1 MDNSNGKIS
10 FAVSLSLEELEEAVR
25 KGKGQIQSLANTAE
39 KEGNRIDEL
48 SKRIGRAAAGIFS
61 IGMAQQFARQV
72 VQTRGQIQ
80 QLEIAFRTLTK
91 SQEKADEL
99 MNQLVDTAAKTPF
112 DLMGIADSAKFL
124 LGIRVPVEEVN
135 DTLKMLGDIA
145 AGVGAPL
152 RDIAYLYGTTIT
164 KAHMD
169 TMDLK
174 QFTGRGIDLIG
185 ELSKQYGIATEQVQQ
200 YVAAGKVGAEDFKRA
215 IKSIRETTF
224 NNLMEEQSKSLTGQ
238 IANLGD
244 SIDMMMNE
252 IGKKTQGIASGA
264 ISVAAKLVENYEK
277 VGDAIYAL
285 ITAYGMYKGAQLAA
299 IAAEKVAIMWKHR
312 HALATVT
319 LRRVQEALN
328 KSILTNPYAIAGA
341 AIVGLTA
348 AIIRYATR
356 ADAATKAAKDFA
368 NTQKEISDK
377 VDEQRS
383 KSEQLVNTIRNAN
396 ETNFAR
402 HTAYQQLITLY
413 PDLLSKIDLE
423 KLKTMELVEVMKLLN
438 EERDKSV
445 IKEKEN
451 ALKQEE
457 KGLAEAM
464 GYRASLKATTAVPG
478 MSLFGFLGEKAFDL
492 FGVKGG
498 DDDIEQRREKIRLL
512 QEDLEKTKKLLKQ
525 TTEEETTTGPKTH
538 TLTEEELKK
547 LEEARK
553 RAEKEAKERADA
565 QRQLA
570 EKVIQADFD
579 LRQAR
584 IEAMD
589 EGVEREF
596 AANKLAHDRLMHQI
610 DLQAEEWIET
620 CRKATGAKTATFESL
635 SKDQRS
641 TILSLQDE
649 AERAYRRADER
660 ALEQALA
667 GIRTY
672 EQEIE
677 KAKEDFR
684 RKRKALRKADGSLAD
699 GVTEDNIRELDRQ
712 EKEVLTGIDEQF
724 AKREQT
730 YTAFLNRISNL
741 GLEALRQAL
750 EEAKQALEEAEANG
764 VSGSKLAETKARV
777 KAVTDQITKVE
788 SNEEEEEE
796 VSDALA
802 DWQKL
807 YETLGRVKQS
817 FDDIGESLGGV
828 AGRAIKTAGSI
839 ATSAMQMI
847 NGITT
852 LAHWS
857 IRAQEMTAKG
867 ASKAVQAVERAS
879 VILAVVGSALQII
892 TKVREV
898 VTSFIDDGRE
908 ADREARKFAGTVRS
922 LNSELETTRDKAL
935 SASQALHIFSGNG
948 FADAQRS
955 IKLAESAY
963 KRYNAVLREQVAET
977 EEINS
982 RLGGSLY
989 GLLFGATRL
998 DDLQDDAQKYGRI
1011 IGNLQIQTRKATGF
1025 DLGPFHIGK
1034 KAKYQSLRDLV
1045 PELFDP
1051 DESINKD
1058 ALAKFIGTEVYDKLP
1073 DKVKASLTEVKRAQ
1087 EEFAEQTRELEG
1099 YLRGVFGDLGNDLM
1113 NDIVDA
1119 FRSGEDASDRFAKSV
1134 SKTLEKLVSNMIFSS
1149 VFADTFKRAEG
1160 EMKALMSK
1168 GASQEE
1174 FIDFYSQ
1181 LMVQV
1186 KALKGQ
1192 ADKQLEDA
1200 KRVGA
1205 EKGLNLFTPDDSK
1218 NSERREA
1225 SRKGLAQA
1233 SQDSIDEL
1241 RGRATAI
1248 QGHTYDIAT
1257 YTRQLVTTSG
1267 AILGRVTEIRDNTNR
1282 LERIEGSTDKLRR
1295 SMDEITIK
1303 GIKVRS

>member
-1 MDNSNGKIS
+1 MEDNNGKIS
-10 FAVSLSLEELEEAVR
+10 FAVTLSLEELETAV
-25 KGKGQIQSLANTAE
+25 KKGQGQIRSLADTAE
-39 KEGNRIDEL
+39 KEGDRIDDL
-48 SKRIGRAAAGIFS
+48 TKRIGRAAAGIFS
-61 IGMAQQFARQV
+61 VGMAQQFARQV

-91 SQEKADEL
+91 SQEEADEL
-99 MNQLVDTAAKTPF
+99 MNQLIDTAAKTPF

-152 RDIAYLYGTTIT
+152 KDIAYLYGTTIT

-169 TMDLK
+169 TMDLR

-185 ELSKQYGIATEQVQQ
+185 ELSKQYGIATDQVQK

-244 SIDMMMNE
+244 SIDMMMND
-252 IGKKTQGIASGA
+252 IGKKTQGIAPGA
-264 ISVAAKLVENYEK
+264 ISVAANLVENYEK
-277 VGDAIYAL
+277 VGDVIYTL
-285 ITAYGMYKGAQLAA
+285 ISVYGMYKGAQLAA
-299 IAAEKVAIMWKHR
+299 IAAEKTAIMWRHR

-319 LRRVQEALN
+319 LKRAQEALN

-348 AIIRYATR
+348 AIVRY
-356 ADAATKAAKDFA
+356 KAAAVDAEKATGDFA
-368 NTQKEISDK
+368 KANKELTDRIE
-377 VDEQRS
+377 EQRS
-383 KSEQLVNTIRNAN
+383 KADELVSTIQDDN
-396 ETNFAR
+396 ETTFAKQK
-402 HTAYQQLITLY
+402 AYEDLLKLY
-413 PDLLSKIDLE
+413 PDLLGKIDLE
-423 KLKTMELVEVMKLLN
+423 TLKTMKLTEAKKLLN
-438 EERDKSV
+438 QERDK
-445 IKEKEN
+445 
-451 ALKQEE
+451 AL
-457 KGLAEAM
+457 LAEKAEAVKQAQQEL
-464 GYRASLKATTAVPG
+464 ASYKAPNVIDPSKGWKEGCFKQAGRT
-478 MSLFGFLGEKAFDL
+478 LGKFWDHVVGEADN
-492 FGVKGG
+492 
-498 DDDIEQRREKIRLL
+498 KITYLEERVRLA
-512 QEDLEKTKKLLKQ
+512 QEDLAKTTKELEQ
-525 TTEEETTTGPKTH
+525 ATETEEAGANGH
-538 TLTEEELKK
+538 TLTDEELKK

-565 QRQLA
+565 QKQLT

-596 AANKLAHDRLMHQI
+596 AANKLAHDRLTHQI
-610 DLQAEEWIET
+610 DLQTEEWIET
-620 CRKATGAKTATFESL
+620 YRKATGAKTATFESL
-635 SKDQRS
+635 SKDQQS
-641 TILSLQDE
+641 TILSMQEE
-649 AERAYRRADER
+649 AESAYRRADER
-660 ALEQALA
+660 ALEQALN

-699 GVTEDNIRELDRQ
+699 GVTEENIRELDRQ

-730 YTAFLNRISNL
+730 YTAFLNRISSL

-750 EEAKQALEEAEANG
+750 EEAKQALEVAEANG
-764 VSGSKLAETKARV
+764 VSGSKLAETRAMV

-788 SNEEEEEE
+788 SNSGEGE
-796 VSDALA
+796 VRDALA

-828 AGRAIKTAGSI
+828 AGKAIKTAGSV

-852 LAHWS
+852 LANWS

-867 ASKAVQAVERAS
+867 ASKAVQSVERAS
-879 VILAVVGSALQII
+879 VVLAVVGAALQVI

-898 VTSFIDDGRE
+898 VTSFIDEGKQ
-908 ADREARKFAGTVRS
+908 ADLEARKFADTVQS
-922 LNSELETTRDKAL
+922 LNSELEVTRDKAL
-935 SASQALHIFSGNG
+935 AASQALHIFSGNG

-955 IKLAESAY
+955 VKLAESAY

-977 EEINS
+977 EQINN
-982 RLGGSLY
+982 RFGSLTAS
-989 GLLFGATRL
+989 LFGATTL
-998 DDLQDDAQKYGRI
+998 EGLQSDAQKYGRI
-1011 IGNLQIQTRKATGF
+1011 IGNIQIQTRKATGF
-1025 DLGPFHIGK
+1025 DFGPFHIGK
-1034 KAKYQSLRDLV
+1034 KAQYKSLRDLV

-1087 EEFAEQTRELEG
+1087 EEFAEQTKELEG

-1113 NDIVDA
+1113 NDIVGA
-1119 FRSGEDASDRFAKSV
+1119 FKSGEDASESFAKSV

-1200 KRVGA
+1200 KRAGA

-1218 NSERREA
+1218 NGERREA

-1241 RGRATAI
+1241 SGRATAI
-1248 QGHTYDIAT
+1248 QGHTYDIST

-1282 LERIEGSTDKLRR
+1282 LERIEGATDKLRR

>member
-1 MDNSNGKIS
+1 MDNSSGKIS
-10 FAVSLSLEELEEAVR
+10 FAVSLSLEELEEAV
-25 KGKGQIQSLANTAE
+25 KKGQGQIRSLADTAE
-39 KEGNRIDEL
+39 KEGDRIDDL
-48 SKRIGRAAAGIFS
+48 TKRIGRAAAGIFS
-61 IGMAQQFARQV
+61 VGMAQQFARQV
-72 VQTRGQIQ
+72 VQTRGQVQ

-99 MNQLVDTAAKTPF
+99 MNQLIDTAAKTPF

-152 RDIAYLYGTTIT
+152 KDIAYLYGTTIT

-169 TMDLK
+169 TMDLR

-185 ELSKQYGIATEQVQQ
+185 ELSKQYGIATDQVQK

-264 ISVAAKLVENYEK
+264 ISVAANLVENYEK

-285 ITAYGMYKGAQLAA
+285 IAAYGMYKGAQLAA
-299 IAAEKVAIMWKHR
+299 IAAEKTAIMWRHR

-319 LRRVQEALN
+319 LRRAQEALN

-341 AIVGLTA
+341 AIIGLTA
-348 AIIRYATR
+348 AIIRYKVAAVDAEKATG
-356 ADAATKAAKDFA
+356 DFA
-368 NTQKEISDK
+368 EAKKELTDRI
-377 VDEQRS
+377 DEQRS
-383 KSEQLVNTIRNAN
+383 KADDLVATIRDDN
-396 ETNFAR
+396 ETTFAKQK
-402 HTAYQQLITLY
+402 AYEDLLKLY
-413 PDLLSKIDLE
+413 PDLLGKIDLE
-423 KLKTMELVEVMKLLN
+423 TLKTMKLTEAKKLLN
-438 EERDKSV
+438 QERDK
-445 IKEKEN
+445 
-451 ALKQEE
+451 AL
-457 KGLAEAM
+457 LAEKKEAVKQAQQEL
-464 GYRASLKATTAVPG
+464 ASYKSPNVIDPSKG
-478 MSLFGFLGEKAFDL
+478 WKEGFKQAGKTLGKFWDHVVGEADN
-492 FGVKGG
+492 
-498 DDDIEQRREKIRLL
+498 KITYLEERVRLA
-512 QEDLEKTKKLLKQ
+512 QEDLAKTTKELEQ
-525 TTEEETTTGPKTH
+525 ATETEDTGPKGH
-538 TLTEEELKK
+538 TLTEEELRK
-547 LEEARK
+547 LEDARK

-579 LRQAR
+579 LRQAK

-596 AANKLAHDRLMHQI
+596 AANKLAHDRLIHQI

-620 CRKATGAKTATFESL
+620 YRKATGAKTATFESL
-635 SKDQRS
+635 SKDQQS
-641 TILSLQDE
+641 TILSMQDE

-660 ALEQALA
+660 ALEQALN

-684 RKRKALRKADGSLAD
+684 RKRKALRKTDGSLAD

-730 YTAFLNRISNL
+730 YTAFLNRISSL

-764 VSGSKLAETKARV
+764 ISGSKLAETKARV

-788 SNEEEEEE
+788 SNSGGEE

-828 AGRAIKTAGSI
+828 AGKAIKTAG
-839 ATSAMQMI
+839 AVAASAMQMI

-852 LAHWS
+852 LANWS

-867 ASKAVQAVERAS
+867 ASKAVQSVERAS
-879 VILAVVGSALQII
+879 VILAIVGAALQII

-898 VTSFIDDGRE
+898 VTSFIDDGKE

-922 LNSELETTRDKAL
+922 LNSELEVTRDKAL
-935 SASQALHIFSGNG
+935 AASQALHIFSGNG

-955 IKLAESAY
+955 IKLAEGAF
-963 KRYNAVLREQVAET
+963 KRYNTVLREQVAET
-977 EEINS
+977 EQINN
-982 RLGGSLY
+982 RFGSLTAS
-989 GLLFGATRL
+989 LFGATTL
-998 DDLQDDAQKYGRI
+998 EGLQSDAQKYGRI
-1011 IGNLQIQTRKATGF
+1011 IGEIRIQTRKATGF
-1025 DLGPFHIGK
+1025 DFGPFHIGK

-1087 EEFAEQTRELEG
+1087 EEFAEQTKELEG

-1113 NDIVDA
+1113 TDIVDA
-1119 FRSGEDASDRFAKSV
+1119 FKSGEDASESFAKSV

-1149 VFADTFKRAEG
+1149 VFSDTFKRAEG

-1174 FIDFYSQ
+1174 FIDFYFQ

-1218 NSERREA
+1218 SGERREA

-1241 RGRATAI
+1241 SGRATAI

-1295 SMDEITIK
+1295 SMEELTIK

>member
-1 MDNSNGKIS
+1 MDNSSGKIS
-10 FAVSLSLEELEEAVR
+10 FAVSLSLEELEEAVK
-25 KGKGQIQSLANTAE
+25 KGKGQIRSLADTAE
-39 KEGNRIDEL
+39 KEGDRIDDL
-48 SKRIGRAAAGIFS
+48 KKRIGRAVGGIFS

-99 MNQLVDTAAKTPF
+99 MNQLIDTAAKTPF
-112 DLMGIADSAKFL
+112 DLMGISDSAKFL

-145 AGVGAPL
+145 AGVSAPL
-152 RDIAYLYGTTIT
+152 KDIAYLYGTTIT

-185 ELSKQYGIATEQVQQ
+185 ELSKQYGIATDQVQQ

-215 IKSIRETTF
+215 IQNIRETTF

-264 ISVAAKLVENYEK
+264 ISVAANLVENYEK
-277 VGDAIYAL
+277 VGDAIYTL
-285 ITAYGMYKGAQLAA
+285 ISVYGMYKGAQLAA
-299 IAAEKVAIMWKHR
+299 IAAEKTAIMWRHR

-319 LRRVQEALN
+319 LKRAQEALN

-341 AIVGLTA
+341 AIIGLTA
-348 AIIRYATR
+348 AIVRYKVGAVDAEKATG
-356 ADAATKAAKDFA
+356 DFA
-368 NTQKEISDK
+368 EAKKELTDRI
-377 VDEQRS
+377 DEQRS
-383 KSEQLVNTIRNAN
+383 KADELVATIRDDN
-396 ETNFAR
+396 ETTFAKQK
-402 HTAYQQLITLY
+402 AYEDLINLY
-413 PDLLSKIDLE
+413 PDLLGKIDLE
-423 KLKTMELVEVMKLLN
+423 TIKTMELTEAKKLLN
-438 EERDKSV
+438 KERDKALLAEKKEAVKLAQQELASYKAPNV
-445 IKEKEN
+445 IDPSKGWREG
-451 ALKQEE
+451 LKQAGKTLVKFWDHVVGEADNKITYLEE
-457 KGLAEAM
+457 RVRLA
-464 GYRASLKATTAVPG
+464 
-478 MSLFGFLGEKAFDL
+478 
-492 FGVKGG
+492 
-498 DDDIEQRREKIRLL
+498 
-512 QEDLEKTKKLLKQ
+512 QEDLAKTTKELEQ
-525 TTEEETTTGPKTH
+525 ATEEETTEEENGH
-538 TLTEEELKK
+538 VLTEEELKK

-565 QRQLA
+565 QKQLA

-596 AANKLAHDRLMHQI
+596 AANKLAHDRLTHQI

-635 SKDQRS
+635 SKDQQS
-641 TILSLQDE
+641 TILSMRAE

-660 ALEQALA
+660 ALEQALN

-712 EKEVLTGIDEQF
+712 EKDVLTGIDEQF

-730 YTAFLNRISNL
+730 YTAFLNRISSL

-788 SNEEEEEE
+788 SNSGEGE
-796 VSDALA
+796 VRDALA

-828 AGRAIKTAGSI
+828 AGKAIKTAGSI

-852 LAHWS
+852 LANWS

-867 ASKAVQAVERAS
+867 ASKAVQSVERAS
-879 VILAVVGSALQII
+879 VVLAVVGSALQII

-898 VTSFIDDGRE
+898 VTSFIDEGKQ
-908 ADREARKFAGTVRS
+908 ADLEARKFADTVQS
-922 LNSELETTRDKAL
+922 LNSELEVTRDKAL
-935 SASQALHIFSGNG
+935 AASKALHIFSGNG

-955 IKLAESAY
+955 VKLAESAY

-977 EEINS
+977 EQINN
-982 RLGGSLY
+982 RFGSLTAS
-989 GLLFGATRL
+989 LFGATTL
-998 DDLQDDAQKYGRI
+998 EGLQSDAQKYGRI

-1025 DLGPFHIGK
+1025 DFGPFHIGK

-1087 EEFAEQTRELEG
+1087 DEFAEQTKELEG

-1119 FRSGEDASDRFAKSV
+1119 FKSGEDASESFAKSV

-1149 VFADTFKRAEG
+1149 VFSDTFKRAEG

-1200 KRVGA
+1200 KRAGA

-1218 NSERREA
+1218 SGERREA

-1241 RGRATAI
+1241 SGRATAI
-1248 QGHTYDIAT
+1248 QGHTYDIST

>member
-1 MDNSNGKIS
+1 MDNSSGKIS
-10 FAVSLSLEELEEAVR
+10 FAVSLSLEELEEAV
-25 KGKGQIQSLANTAE
+25 KKGQGQIRSLADTAE
-39 KEGNRIDEL
+39 KEGDRIDDL
-48 SKRIGRAAAGIFS
+48 TKRIGRAAAGIFS
-61 IGMAQQFARQV
+61 VGMAQQFARQV
-72 VQTRGQIQ
+72 VQTRGQVQ

-99 MNQLVDTAAKTPF
+99 MNQLIDTAAKTPF

-152 RDIAYLYGTTIT
+152 KDIAYLYGTTIT

-169 TMDLK
+169 TMDLR

-215 IKSIRETTF
+215 IKVIRETTF

-264 ISVAAKLVENYEK
+264 ISVAANLVENYEK

-299 IAAEKVAIMWKHR
+299 IAAEKTAIMWRHR
-312 HALATVT
+312 HAIATVT
-319 LRRVQEALN
+319 LRRAQEALN

-341 AIVGLTA
+341 AIIGLTA
-348 AIIRYATR
+348 AIIRYKVAAVDAEKATG
-356 ADAATKAAKDFA
+356 DFA
-368 NTQKEISDK
+368 EAKKELTERI
-377 VDEQRS
+377 DEQRS
-383 KSEQLVNTIRNAN
+383 KADDLVATIRDDN
-396 ETNFAR
+396 ETTFAKQK
-402 HTAYQQLITLY
+402 AYEDLLKLY
-413 PDLLSKIDLE
+413 PDLLGKIDLE
-423 KLKTMELVEVMKLLN
+423 TLKTMKLTEAKKLLN
-438 EERDKSV
+438 QERDK
-445 IKEKEN
+445 
-451 ALKQEE
+451 AL
-457 KGLAEAM
+457 LAEKKEAVKQAQQEL
-464 GYRASLKATTAVPG
+464 ASYKAPNVIDPSKG
-478 MSLFGFLGEKAFDL
+478 WWE
-492 FGVKGG
+492 GVKQAGKTLG
-498 DDDIEQRREKIRLL
+498 KFWDHVVGTADGKITYLEERVRLA
-512 QEDLEKTKKLLKQ
+512 QEDLAKTTKELEQ
-525 TTEEETTTGPKTH
+525 ATETEETGPKGH

-565 QRQLA
+565 QKQLT

-596 AANKLAHDRLMHQI
+596 AANKLAHDRLTHQI

-635 SKDQRS
+635 SKDQQEV
-641 TILSLQDE
+641 ILSLQDE
-649 AERAYRRADER
+649 AERAYRRADEK

-712 EKEVLTGIDEQF
+712 EREVLTGIDEQF

-730 YTAFLNRISNL
+730 YTAFLNRISSL

-788 SNEEEEEE
+788 SNSGEERTSNAIE
-796 VSDALA
+796 

-828 AGRAIKTAGSI
+828 AGKAIKTAGSI

-867 ASKAVQAVERAS
+867 ASKAVQSVERAS
-879 VILAVVGSALQII
+879 VVLAIVGAALQVI

-898 VTSFIDDGRE
+898 VTSFIDEGRE
-908 ADREARKFAGTVRS
+908 ADREAQKFAGMVRS
-922 LNSELETTRDKAL
+922 LNSELDTTRDKAL

-955 IKLAESAY
+955 VKLAESAF

-977 EEINS
+977 EQINN
-982 RLGGSLY
+982 RFGSLTAS
-989 GLLFGATRL
+989 LFGGITL
-998 DDLQDDAQKYGRI
+998 EGLQSDAQKYGRI
-1011 IGNLQIQTRKATGF
+1011 IGDIQIQTRKATGF

-1087 EEFAEQTRELEG
+1087 DEFAEQTKELEG

-1113 NDIVDA
+1113 NDIVGA
-1119 FRSGEDASDRFAKSV
+1119 FKSGEDASDRFAKSV

-1149 VFADTFKRAEG
+1149 VFSDTFKRAEG

-1218 NSERREA
+1218 SSERREA

-1241 RGRATAI
+1241 SGRATAI

-1282 LERIEGSTDKLRR
+1282 LERIEGATDKLRR

>member
-1 MDNSNGKIS
+1 MDNSSGKIS
-10 FAVSLSLEELEEAVR
+10 FAVSLSLGELEEAV
-25 KGKGQIQSLANTAE
+25 KKGQGQIRSLADTAE
-39 KEGNRIDEL
+39 KEGNRIDDL
-48 SKRIGRAAAGIFS
+48 TKRIGRAAAGIFS
-61 IGMAQQFARQV
+61 VGMAQQFASQV

-99 MNQLVDTAAKTPF
+99 MNQLIDTAAKTPF

-145 AGVGAPL
+145 AGVSAPL
-152 RDIAYLYGTTIT
+152 KDIAYLYGTTIT

-215 IKSIRETTF
+215 IQSIRETTF

-277 VGDAIYAL
+277 VGDAVYAL

-299 IAAEKVAIMWKHR
+299 IAAEKTAIMWRHR

-356 ADAATKAAKDFA
+356 ADAATRAAKDFA
-368 NTQKEISDK
+368 NTQKEINDK

-383 KSEQLVNTIRNAN
+383 KSEQLVSTIRDAN

-402 HTAYQQLITLY
+402 QNAYRQLITLY

-423 KLKTMELVEVMKLLN
+423 KLKTMELVDVLKLLN
-438 EERDKSV
+438 KERDKAT
-445 IKEKEN
+445 IKEKED

-464 GYRASLKATTAVPG
+464 GYRASLKATTAIPG

-492 FGVKGG
+492 FGIKGG

-525 TTEEETTTGPKTH
+525 TTEEETTEEENGH
-538 TLTEEELKK
+538 VLTEEELKK
-547 LEEARK
+547 LEDARK

-565 QRQLA
+565 QRQLT

-596 AANKLAHDRLMHQI
+596 AANKLAHDRLTHQI

-635 SKDQRS
+635 SKAQQS
-641 TILSLQDE
+641 TILSLRDE
-649 AERAYRRADER
+649 ADRAYRRADER

-788 SNEEEEEE
+788 SNGGEGE
-796 VSDALA
+796 VRDALA

-852 LAHWS
+852 LANWS

-879 VILAVVGSALQII
+879 VILAVVGAALQVI

-898 VTSFIDDGRE
+898 VTSFIEDGKE
-908 ADREARKFAGTVRS
+908 ADREARKFAGTVQS

-955 IKLAESAY
+955 VKLAESAY

-1011 IGNLQIQTRKATGF
+1011 IGDIQIQTRKATGI
-1025 DLGPFHIGK
+1025 DLGLFRIGK
-1034 KAKYQSLRDLV
+1034 KAKYKSLRDLV

-1073 DKVKASLTEVKRAQ
+1073 DKVKESLTEVKRAQ
-1087 EEFAEQTRELEG
+1087 EEFAEQTKELEG

-1119 FRSGEDASDRFAKSV
+1119 FKSGEDASESFAKSV

-1149 VFADTFKRAEG
+1149 VFSDTFKRAEG

-1181 LMVQV
+1181 LMGQV

-1200 KRVGA
+1200 KRAGA
-1205 EKGLNLFTPDDSK
+1205 EKGLNLFIPDDGKSG
-1218 NSERREA
+1218 ERREA

-1241 RGRATAI
+1241 SGRATAI

-1295 SMDEITIK
+1295 SMEELTIK

>member
-1 MDNSNGKIS
+1 MQ
-10 FAVSLSLEELEEAVR
+10 EEA
-25 KGKGQIQSLANTAE
+25 
-39 KEGNRIDEL
+39 
-48 SKRIGRAAAGIFS
+48 
-61 IGMAQQFARQV
+61 
-72 VQTRGQIQ
+72 
-80 QLEIAFRTLTK
+80 
-91 SQEKADEL
+91 
-99 MNQLVDTAAKTPF
+99 
-112 DLMGIADSAKFL
+112 
-124 LGIRVPVEEVN
+124 
-135 DTLKMLGDIA
+135 
-145 AGVGAPL
+145 
-152 RDIAYLYGTTIT
+152 
-164 KAHMD
+164 
-169 TMDLK
+169 
-174 QFTGRGIDLIG
+174 
-185 ELSKQYGIATEQVQQ
+185 
-200 YVAAGKVGAEDFKRA
+200 
-215 IKSIRETTF
+215 
-224 NNLMEEQSKSLTGQ
+224 
-238 IANLGD
+238 
-244 SIDMMMNE
+244 
-252 IGKKTQGIASGA
+252 
-264 ISVAAKLVENYEK
+264 
-277 VGDAIYAL
+277 
-285 ITAYGMYKGAQLAA
+285 
-299 IAAEKVAIMWKHR
+299 
-312 HALATVT
+312 
-319 LRRVQEALN
+319 
-328 KSILTNPYAIAGA
+328 
-341 AIVGLTA
+341 
-348 AIIRYATR
+348 
-356 ADAATKAAKDFA
+356 
-368 NTQKEISDK
+368 
-377 VDEQRS
+377 
-383 KSEQLVNTIRNAN
+383 
-396 ETNFAR
+396 
-402 HTAYQQLITLY
+402 
-413 PDLLSKIDLE
+413 
-423 KLKTMELVEVMKLLN
+423 
-438 EERDKSV
+438 
-445 IKEKEN
+445 
-451 ALKQEE
+451 
-457 KGLAEAM
+457 
-464 GYRASLKATTAVPG
+464 
-478 MSLFGFLGEKAFDL
+478 
-492 FGVKGG
+492 
-498 DDDIEQRREKIRLL
+498 
-512 QEDLEKTKKLLKQ
+512 
-525 TTEEETTTGPKTH
+525 
-538 TLTEEELKK
+538 
-547 LEEARK
+547 
-553 RAEKEAKERADA
+553 
-565 QRQLA
+565 
-570 EKVIQADFD
+570 
-579 LRQAR
+579 
-584 IEAMD
+584 
-589 EGVEREF
+589 
-596 AANKLAHDRLMHQI
+596 
-610 DLQAEEWIET
+610 
-620 CRKATGAKTATFESL
+620 ES
-635 SKDQRS
+635 
-641 TILSLQDE
+641 
-649 AERAYRRADER
+649 AYRRADER
-660 ALEQALA
+660 ALEQALN

-699 GVTEDNIRELDRQ
+699 GVTEENIRELDRQ

-730 YTAFLNRISNL
+730 YTAFLNRISSL

-764 VSGSKLAETKARV
+764 VSGSKLAETRARV

-788 SNEEEEEE
+788 SNSGGEE

-828 AGRAIKTAGSI
+828 AGRAIKTAG
-839 ATSAMQMI
+839 AVAASAMQMV

-852 LAHWS
+852 LANWS

-867 ASKAVQAVERAS
+867 ASKAVQSVERAS
-879 VILAVVGSALQII
+879 VVLAVVGAALQVI

-898 VTSFIDDGRE
+898 VTSFIDDGKE

-922 LNSELETTRDKAL
+922 LNSELEVTRDKAL
-935 SASQALHIFSGNG
+935 AASQALHIFSGNG

-955 IKLAESAY
+955 VKLAESAY
-963 KRYNAVLREQVAET
+963 KRYNAVLGEQVAET
-977 EEINS
+977 EQINN
-982 RLGGSLY
+982 RFGSLTAS
-989 GLLFGATRL
+989 LFGATNL
-998 DDLQDDAQKYGRI
+998 EGLQSDAQKYGRI

-1025 DLGPFHIGK
+1025 DFGPFHIGK

-1087 EEFAEQTRELEG
+1087 EEFAEQTKELEG

-1119 FRSGEDASDRFAKSV
+1119 FKSGEDASESFAKSV

-1149 VFADTFKRAEG
+1149 VFSDTFKRAEG

-1200 KRVGA
+1200 KRAGA

-1218 NSERREA
+1218 SSERREA

-1241 RGRATAI
+1241 SGRATAI

-1282 LERIEGSTDKLRR
+1282 LERIEGATDKLRR

>member
-10 FAVSLSLEELEEAVR
+10 FAVSLSLEELEEAV
-25 KGKGQIQSLANTAE
+25 KKGQGQIRSLADTAE
-39 KEGNRIDEL
+39 KEGDRIDDL
-48 SKRIGRAAAGIFS
+48 TKRIGRAAAGLFS
-61 IGMAQQFARQV
+61 VGMAQQFARQV
-72 VQTRGQIQ
+72 VQTRGQVQ

-112 DLMGIADSAKFL
+112 DLMGIAESAKFL

-152 RDIAYLYGTTIT
+152 KDIAYLYGTTVN

-169 TMDLK
+169 TVDLR

-185 ELSKQYGIATEQVQQ
+185 ELSKQYGIATDQVQQ
-200 YVAAGKVGAEDFKRA
+200 YVAAGKVGAEDLKKA

-264 ISVAAKLVENYEK
+264 INAAAAIVDNYEK
-277 VGDAIYAL
+277 VGDAIFAL
-285 ITAYGMYKGAQLAA
+285 ISVYGMYNGANLAA
-299 IAAEKVAIMWKHR
+299 IAAEKTAIMWRHR

-328 KSILTNPYAIAGA
+328 KSILTNPYALAGA

-356 ADAATKAAKDFA
+356 ADAATRATKDFA

-464 GYRASLKATTAVPG
+464 GYRSALKVATNATGTSL
-478 MSLFGFLGEKAFDL
+478 LGFLGEKALDL

-498 DDDIEQRREKIRLL
+498 DYDIEQRREKIRLL
-512 QEDLEKTKKLLKQ
+512 QEDLEKTRKLLQQ

-538 TLTEEELKK
+538 ILTEEELKK
-547 LEEARK
+547 LEDARK

-565 QRQLA
+565 QRQLT

-620 CRKATGAKTATFESL
+620 ARKATGAKTATFESL
-635 SKDQRS
+635 SKDQQS

-649 AERAYRRADER
+649 AERAYRRADEK
-660 ALEQALA
+660 ALEQALN

-672 EQEIE
+672 EQEVE
-677 KAKEDFR
+677 KAREDFR

-699 GVTEDNIRELDRQ
+699 GVTEENIRELDRQ

-777 KAVTDQITKVE
+777 KAVMAQITKVE
-788 SNEEEEEE
+788 SNSGEGD
-796 VSDALA
+796 VRDALA

-867 ASKAVQAVERAS
+867 ASKAVQSVERAS
-879 VILAVVGSALQII
+879 VILAIVGAALQII

-898 VTSFIDDGRE
+898 ITSFIDDGRE
-908 ADREARKFAGTVRS
+908 ADREAMKFAGTVRS

-955 IKLAESAY
+955 VKLAESAY

-977 EEINS
+977 EEINN
-982 RLGGSLY
+982 RFGSLTTS
-989 GLLFGATRL
+989 LFGGTTL
-998 DDLQDDAQKYGRI
+998 EGLQSDAQKYGRI
-1011 IGNLQIQTRKATGF
+1011 IGDLQIQTRKATGI
-1025 DLGPFHIGK
+1025 DLGLFRIGK

-1073 DKVKASLTEVKRAQ
+1073 DKVKASLAEVKRAQ
-1087 EEFAEQTRELEG
+1087 EEFAEQTKELEG

-1113 NDIVDA
+1113 TDIVDA
-1119 FRSGEDASDRFAKSV
+1119 FKSGEDASESFAKSV

-1149 VFADTFKRAEG
+1149 VFSDTFKRAEG

-1200 KRVGA
+1200 KRAGA

-1218 NSERREA
+1218 SGERREA

-1241 RGRATAI
+1241 SGRATAI

-1282 LERIEGSTDKLRR
+1282 LERIEGATDKLRR
-1295 SMDEITIK
+1295 SMEEITIK

>member
-1 MDNSNGKIS
+1 MDNSSGKIS
-10 FAVSLSLEELEEAVR
+10 FAVSLSLDELEEAVR
-25 KGKGQIQSLANTAE
+25 KGKGQIRSLADTAE
-39 KEGNRIDEL
+39 REGDRIDEL
-48 SKRIGRAAAGIFS
+48 TKRIGRAAAGIFS

-99 MNQLVDTAAKTPF
+99 MNQLIDTAAKTPF

-145 AGVGAPL
+145 AGVSAPL
-152 RDIAYLYGTTIT
+152 KDIAYLYGTTIT

-169 TMDLK
+169 TMDLR

-185 ELSKQYGIATEQVQQ
+185 ELSKQYGIATDEVQK

-215 IKSIRETTF
+215 IQSIRETTF

-244 SIDMMMNE
+244 AIDMMMNE

-264 ISVAAKLVENYEK
+264 IGVVATLVENYEK

-285 ITAYGMYKGAQLAA
+285 ITAYGMYRGAQLAA
-299 IAAEKVAIMWKHR
+299 IAAEKTAIMWRHR

-328 KSILTNPYAIAGA
+328 KSILTNPYALAGA

-348 AIIRYATR
+348 AIIRYTTR
-356 ADAATKAAKDFA
+356 ADAATRAAKDFA

-402 HTAYQQLITLY
+402 HTAYRQLITLY

-423 KLKTMELVEVMKLLN
+423 KLKTMELVDVLKLLN
-438 EERDKSV
+438 KERDKAV

-464 GYRASLKATTAVPG
+464 GYRASLKVATNAMG
-478 MSLFGFLGEKAFDL
+478 MSLLGFLGEKALDL
-492 FGVKGG
+492 FEVKGG
-498 DDDIEQRREKIRLL
+498 DYDIEQRREKIRLL
-512 QEDLEKTKKLLKQ
+512 QEDLEKTKKILKQ
-525 TTEEETTTGPKTH
+525 TTEEETTTGPKGH
-538 TLTEEELKK
+538 ILTEEELKK

-596 AANKLAHDRLMHQI
+596 AANKLAHDRLIHQI

-620 CRKATGAKTATFESL
+620 YRKATGAKTATFESL
-635 SKDQRS
+635 SKDQQS
-641 TILSLQDE
+641 TILSMQAE
-649 AERAYRRADER
+649 ADRAYRRADER
-660 ALEQALA
+660 ALEQALN

-724 AKREQT
+724 ARREQT
-730 YTAFLNRISNL
+730 YTAFLNRISSL

-764 VSGSKLAETKARV
+764 VSGSKLAETRARV

-788 SNEEEEEE
+788 SNSGEGE

-828 AGRAIKTAGSI
+828 AGKAIKTAGAI

-879 VILAVVGSALQII
+879 VILAIVGAALQII

-898 VTSFIDDGRE
+898 VTSFIDDSRE
-908 ADREARKFAGTVRS
+908 ADREAIKFAGTVRS

-955 IKLAESAY
+955 VKLAESAF

-977 EEINS
+977 EQINN
-982 RLGGSLY
+982 RFGSLTAS
-989 GLLFGATRL
+989 LFGATTL
-998 DDLQDDAQKYGRI
+998 DGLQSDAQKYGRI
-1011 IGNLQIQTRKATGF
+1011 IGDLQIQTRKATGF

-1113 NDIVDA
+1113 TDIVDA
-1119 FRSGEDASDRFAKSV
+1119 FKSGEDASDRFAKSV

-1149 VFADTFKRAEG
+1149 VFSDTFKRAEG

-1200 KRVGA
+1200 KRAGA

-1218 NSERREA
+1218 SGERREA

-1241 RGRATAI
+1241 SGRATAI

-1295 SMDEITIK
+1295 SMEEITIK

>member
-1 MDNSNGKIS
+1 MDNSSGKIS
-10 FAVSLSLEELEEAVR
+10 FAVSLSLEELEEAV
-25 KGKGQIQSLANTAE
+25 KKGQGQIRSLADTAE
-39 KEGNRIDEL
+39 KEGDRIDDL
-48 SKRIGRAAAGIFS
+48 TKRIGRAAAGIFS
-61 IGMAQQFARQV
+61 VGMAQQFARQV
-72 VQTRGQIQ
+72 VQTRGQVQ

-99 MNQLVDTAAKTPF
+99 MNQLIDTAAKTPF

-145 AGVGAPL
+145 AGVSAPL
-152 RDIAYLYGTTIT
+152 KDIAYLYGTTIT

-169 TMDLK
+169 TMDLR

-185 ELSKQYGIATEQVQQ
+185 ELSKQYGIAADEVQK

-215 IKSIRETTF
+215 IQSIRETTF

-244 SIDMMMNE
+244 AIDMMMNE
-252 IGKKTQGIASGA
+252 IGKSAQGIASGA
-264 ISVAAKLVENYEK
+264 ISAAAKLVENYEK
-277 VGDAIYAL
+277 VGDAIFAL
-285 ITAYGMYKGAQLAA
+285 ITVYGMYRGANLAA
-299 IAAEKVAIMWKHR
+299 VAAEKTAIAWRHR

-319 LRRVQEALN
+319 LKRAQDALN

-341 AIVGLTA
+341 AIIGLTA
-348 AIIRYATR
+348 AIVRYKVAAVDAEKATG
-356 ADAATKAAKDFA
+356 DFA
-368 NTQKEISDK
+368 EAKKELTDRI
-377 VDEQRS
+377 DEQRS
-383 KSEQLVNTIRNAN
+383 KADELVATIRDDN
-396 ETNFAR
+396 ETTFAKQK
-402 HTAYQQLITLY
+402 AYEDLLKLY
-413 PDLLSKIDLE
+413 PDLLGKIDLE
-423 KLKTMELVEVMKLLN
+423 TLKTMKLTEAKKLLN
-438 EERDKSV
+438 QERDK
-445 IKEKEN
+445 
-451 ALKQEE
+451 AL
-457 KGLAEAM
+457 LAEKAEAVKQAQQEL
-464 GYRASLKATTAVPG
+464 ASYKAPNVIDPSKG
-478 MSLFGFLGEKAFDL
+478 WKEGFKQAGRTLGKFWDHVVGEADN
-492 FGVKGG
+492 
-498 DDDIEQRREKIRLL
+498 KITYLEERVRLA
-512 QEDLEKTKKLLKQ
+512 QEDLAKTTKELEQ
-525 TTEEETTTGPKTH
+525 ATETEDAGPKGH
-538 TLTEEELKK
+538 VLTEEEKKK

-610 DLQAEEWIET
+610 DLQTEEWIET
-620 CRKATGAKTATFESL
+620 YRKATGAKTATFESL
-635 SKDQRS
+635 TRDQQS
-641 TILSLQDE
+641 TILSMQAE

-660 ALEQALA
+660 ALEQALN

-699 GVTEDNIRELDRQ
+699 GVTEENIRELDRQ

-777 KAVTDQITKVE
+777 RAVTDQITKVE
-788 SNEEEEEE
+788 SNSGEGE
-796 VSDALA
+796 VRDALA

-839 ATSAMQMI
+839 AASAMQMI

-852 LAHWS
+852 LANWS

-879 VILAVVGSALQII
+879 VVLAIVGAALQVI

-898 VTSFIDDGRE
+898 VTSFIDDGKE
-908 ADREARKFAGTVRS
+908 ADREARKFAGTVQS

-955 IKLAESAY
+955 VKLAESAY

-977 EEINS
+977 EEIN
-982 RLGGSLY
+982 RRMGGSLF
-989 GLLFGATRL
+989 GSLFGATRL
-998 DDLQDDAQKYGRI
+998 DDLQEDAQKYGRI
-1011 IGNLQIQTRKATGF
+1011 IGDIQIQTRKATGF

-1034 KAKYQSLRDLV
+1034 RAKYQSLRDLV

-1087 EEFAEQTRELEG
+1087 DEFAEQTKELEG

-1113 NDIVDA
+1113 TDIVDA
-1119 FRSGEDASDRFAKSV
+1119 FKSGEDASESFAKSV

-1174 FIDFYSQ
+1174 FIDFYAQ

-1200 KRVGA
+1200 KRAGA

-1218 NSERREA
+1218 SGERREA

-1241 RGRATAI
+1241 SGRATAI

-1282 LERIEGSTDKLRR
+1282 LERIEGATDKLRR

>member
-10 FAVSLSLEELEEAVR
+10 FAVSLSLDELEEAV
-25 KGKGQIQSLANTAE
+25 KKGQGQIRSLADTAE
-39 KEGNRIDEL
+39 KEGDRIDEL
-48 SKRIGRAAAGIFS
+48 TKRIGRAAAGIFS

-99 MNQLVDTAAKTPF
+99 MNQLIDTAAKTPF

-145 AGVGAPL
+145 AGVSAPL
-152 RDIAYLYGTTIT
+152 KDIAYLYGTTIT

-169 TMDLK
+169 TMDLR

-185 ELSKQYGIATEQVQQ
+185 ELSKQYGIATDEVQK

-215 IKSIRETTF
+215 IQSIRETTF

-244 SIDMMMNE
+244 AIDMMMNE

-264 ISVAAKLVENYEK
+264 ISVAANLVENYEK

-299 IAAEKVAIMWKHR
+299 IAAEKTAIMWRHR

-319 LRRVQEALN
+319 LKRVQEALN
-328 KSILTNPYAIAGA
+328 KSILTNPYALAGA
-341 AIVGLTA
+341 AIIGLTA
-348 AIIRYATR
+348 AIVRYKVGAVDAEKATG
-356 ADAATKAAKDFA
+356 DFA
-368 NTQKEISDK
+368 EANKELTDRIE
-377 VDEQRS
+377 EQRS
-383 KSEQLVNTIRNAN
+383 KADELVATIRDDN
-396 ETNFAR
+396 ETTFAKQK
-402 HTAYQQLITLY
+402 AYEDLLKLY
-413 PDLLSKIDLE
+413 PDLLGKIDLE
-423 KLKTMELVEVMKLLN
+423 TLKTMKLTEAKKLLN
-438 EERDKSV
+438 KERDKALLAEKKEAVKLAQQELASYKAPNV
-445 IKEKEN
+445 IDPSKGWREG
-451 ALKQEE
+451 LKQAGKTLVKFWDHVVGEADNKITYLEE
-457 KGLAEAM
+457 RVRLA
-464 GYRASLKATTAVPG
+464 
-478 MSLFGFLGEKAFDL
+478 
-492 FGVKGG
+492 
-498 DDDIEQRREKIRLL
+498 
-512 QEDLEKTKKLLKQ
+512 QEDLAKTTKELEQ
-525 TTEEETTTGPKTH
+525 ATEEETTEEENGH
-538 TLTEEELKK
+538 VLTEEELKK

-565 QRQLA
+565 QKQLA

-596 AANKLAHDRLMHQI
+596 AANKLAHDRLTHQI

-635 SKDQRS
+635 SKDQQS
-641 TILSLQDE
+641 TILSMQAE

-660 ALEQALA
+660 ALEQALN

-677 KAKEDFR
+677 KAREDFR

-730 YTAFLNRISNL
+730 YTAFLNRISSL

-764 VSGSKLAETKARV
+764 VSGSKLAETRARV

-788 SNEEEEEE
+788 SNGGEE

-828 AGRAIKTAGSI
+828 AGKAIKTAGSI
-839 ATSAMQMI
+839 AASAMQMI

-852 LAHWS
+852 LANWS

-867 ASKAVQAVERAS
+867 ASKAVQSVERAS
-879 VILAVVGSALQII
+879 VVLAVVGAALQVI

-898 VTSFIDDGRE
+898 VTSFIDEGRE
-908 ADREARKFAGTVRS
+908 ADREAQKFADTVQS

-935 SASQALHIFSGNG
+935 AASQTLHIFSGNG

-955 IKLAESAY
+955 VKLAESAY

-977 EEINS
+977 EQINN
-982 RLGGSLY
+982 RFGSLTAS
-989 GLLFGATRL
+989 LFGATTL
-998 DDLQDDAQKYGRI
+998 EGLQSDAQKYGRI
-1011 IGNLQIQTRKATGF
+1011 IGEIRIQTRKATGF
-1025 DLGPFHIGK
+1025 DFGPFHIGK

-1087 EEFAEQTRELEG
+1087 DEFAEQTKELEG

-1119 FRSGEDASDRFAKSV
+1119 FKSGEDASESFAKSV

-1149 VFADTFKRAEG
+1149 VFSDTFKRAEG

-1200 KRVGA
+1200 KRAGA

-1218 NSERREA
+1218 SGERREA

-1241 RGRATAI
+1241 SGRATAI

-1257 YTRQLVTTSG
+1257 YTRQLVTTSV

-1282 LERIEGSTDKLRR
+1282 LERIEGTTDKLRR

>member
-25 KGKGQIQSLANTAE
+25 KGQGQIRSLADTAE
-39 KEGNRIDEL
+39 KEGDRIDEL
-48 SKRIGRAAAGIFS
+48 TKRIGRAAAGMFS

-91 SQEKADEL
+91 SQEKANEL

-152 RDIAYLYGTTIT
+152 KDIAYLYGTTIT

-169 TMDLK
+169 TMDLR

-185 ELSKQYGIATEQVQQ
+185 ELSKQYGIAADEVQK
-200 YVAAGKVGAEDFKRA
+200 YVAAGKVGAEDFKKA

-252 IGKKTQGIASGA
+252 IGKKTEGIASGA
-264 ISVAAKLVENYEK
+264 INVAATLVENYEK

-285 ITAYGMYKGAQLAA
+285 ITAYGMYRGAQLAA
-299 IAAEKVAIMWKHR
+299 IAAEKTAIMWRHR

-348 AIIRYATR
+348 AIIRYTTR
-356 ADAATKAAKDFA
+356 ADAATRAAKDFA

-383 KSEQLVNTIRNAN
+383 KSEQLVNTIKNAN

-402 HTAYQQLITLY
+402 RTAYEQLITLY

-423 KLKTMELVEVMKLLN
+423 KLKTMELVEVIKLLN
-438 EERDKSV
+438 EERDKAT
-445 IKEKEN
+445 IKEKED

-457 KGLAEAM
+457 KALAEAM
-464 GYRASLKATTAVPG
+464 GYRAALKATTAATG
-478 MSLFGFLGEKAFDL
+478 TSLLGFLGEKALDL

-525 TTEEETTTGPKTH
+525 TTEEETTEEENGH
-538 TLTEEELKK
+538 VLTEEELKK
-547 LEEARK
+547 LEDARK

-565 QRQLA
+565 QKQLT

-610 DLQAEEWIET
+610 DLQTEEWIET

-635 SKDQRS
+635 SKAQQS
-641 TILSLQDE
+641 TILSLRDE

-684 RKRKALRKADGSLAD
+684 RKRKALRKTDGSLAD

-741 GLEALRQAL
+741 GLEALKQAL

-764 VSGSKLAETKARV
+764 ISGSKLAETKARV

-788 SNEEEEEE
+788 SNSGEGE
-796 VSDALA
+796 VRDALA

-828 AGRAIKTAGSI
+828 AGKAIKTAGSI

-857 IRAQEMTAKG
+857 IRAQEMTANG
-867 ASKAVQAVERAS
+867 ASRAVQAVERAS
-879 VILAVVGSALQII
+879 VILAIVGAALQII

-922 LNSELETTRDKAL
+922 LNSELEVTRDKAL

-955 IKLAESAY
+955 VKLAESAY
-963 KRYNAVLREQVAET
+963 KRYNAVLRKQVAET
-977 EEINS
+977 EQINN
-982 RLGGSLY
+982 RFGSLTAS
-989 GLLFGATRL
+989 LFGATTL
-998 DDLQDDAQKYGRI
+998 EGLQSDAQKYGRI
-1011 IGNLQIQTRKATGF
+1011 IGDLQIQTRKATGF
-1025 DLGPFHIGK
+1025 DFGPFHVGK
-1034 KAKYQSLRDLV
+1034 RAKYQSLRDLV

-1073 DKVKASLTEVKRAQ
+1073 DKVKASLAEVKRAQ
-1087 EEFAEQTRELEG
+1087 EEFAEQTKELEG

-1113 NDIVDA
+1113 TDIVDA
-1119 FRSGEDASDRFAKSV
+1119 FKSGEDASDHFAKSV

-1200 KRVGA
+1200 KRAGA

-1218 NSERREA
+1218 SGERREA

-1241 RGRATAI
+1241 SGRATAI

-1282 LERIEGSTDKLRR
+1282 LERIECATDKLRR

>member
-25 KGKGQIQSLANTAE
+25 KGQGRIRSLADTAE
-39 KEGNRIDEL
+39 KEGDRIDEL
-48 SKRIGRAAAGIFS
+48 TKRIGRAAAGMFS

-99 MNQLVDTAAKTPF
+99 MNQLIDTAAKTPF

-185 ELSKQYGIATEQVQQ
+185 ELSKQYGIATDQVQQ

-264 ISVAAKLVENYEK
+264 IGVAAKLVENYEK
-277 VGDAIYAL
+277 VGDVIYTL
-285 ITAYGMYKGAQLAA
+285 ISVYGMYKGAQLAA
-299 IAAEKVAIMWKHR
+299 IAAEKTAIMWRHR
-312 HALATVT
+312 HTLATVT
-319 LRRVQEALN
+319 LRRAQEALN

-341 AIVGLTA
+341 AIIGLTA
-348 AIIRYATR
+348 AIIRYKVAAVDAEKATG
-356 ADAATKAAKDFA
+356 DFA
-368 NTQKEISDK
+368 EAKKELTDRI
-377 VDEQRS
+377 DEQRS
-383 KSEQLVNTIRNAN
+383 KADELVATIRDDN
-396 ETNFAR
+396 ETTFAKQK
-402 HTAYQQLITLY
+402 AYEDLLKLY
-413 PDLLSKIDLE
+413 PDLLGKIDLE
-423 KLKTMELVEVMKLLN
+423 TLKTMKLTEAKKLLN
-438 EERDKSV
+438 KERDK
-445 IKEKEN
+445 
-451 ALKQEE
+451 AL
-457 KGLAEAM
+457 LAEKKEAVKQAQQEL
-464 GYRASLKATTAVPG
+464 ASYKAPDVIDPSKG
-478 MSLFGFLGEKAFDL
+478 WKEGFKQAGKTLVKFWDHVVGEADN
-492 FGVKGG
+492 
-498 DDDIEQRREKIRLL
+498 KITYLEERVRLA
-512 QEDLEKTKKLLKQ
+512 QEDLAKTTKELEQ
-525 TTEEETTTGPKTH
+525 ATETEDAGPKGH

-547 LEEARK
+547 LEDARK

-596 AANKLAHDRLMHQI
+596 SANKLAHDRLTHQI

-620 CRKATGAKTATFESL
+620 YRKATGAKTATFESL
-635 SKDQRS
+635 SKAQQS
-641 TILSLQDE
+641 TILSLRDE
-649 AERAYRRADER
+649 AKRAYRRADER

-677 KAKEDFR
+677 KAKEDFK

-764 VSGSKLAETKARV
+764 VSGSKLAETRARV

-788 SNEEEEEE
+788 SNSGEGE
-796 VSDALA
+796 VRDALA

-828 AGRAIKTAGSI
+828 AGTAIKTAGSI
-839 ATSAMQMI
+839 AASAMQMI

-852 LAHWS
+852 LANWS

-867 ASKAVQAVERAS
+867 ASKAVQSVERAS
-879 VILAVVGSALQII
+879 VVLAVVGAALQVI

-898 VTSFIDDGRE
+898 VTSFIDEGRE
-908 ADREARKFAGTVRS
+908 ADREAQKFADTVQS
-922 LNSELETTRDKAL
+922 LNSELEVTRDKAL
-935 SASQALHIFSGNG
+935 AASKALHIFSGNG

-955 IKLAESAY
+955 VKLAESAY

-977 EEINS
+977 EEIN
-982 RLGGSLY
+982 RRMGGSLL
-989 GLLFGATRL
+989 GLLFGATQL
-998 DDLQDDAQKYGRI
+998 DDLRDDTQKYGRI
-1011 IGNLQIQTRKATGF
+1011 IGDIQIQTRKATGF
-1025 DLGPFHIGK
+1025 DFGPFHIGK

-1073 DKVKASLTEVKRAQ
+1073 DKVKASLKEVQKAQ
-1087 EEFAEQTRELEG
+1087 EEFAEQTKELEG

-1113 NDIVDA
+1113 TDIVDA
-1119 FRSGEDASDRFAKSV
+1119 FKSGEDASESFAKSV

-1149 VFADTFKRAEG
+1149 VFSDTFKRAEG

-1218 NSERREA
+1218 SGERREA

-1241 RGRATAI
+1241 SGRATAI

-1282 LERIEGSTDKLRR
+1282 LERIEGATDKLRR

>member
-1 MDNSNGKIS
+1 MDNSSGKIS
-10 FAVSLSLEELEEAVR
+10 FAVSLSLEELEEAV
-25 KGKGQIQSLANTAE
+25 KKGQGHIRSLADTAE
-39 KEGNRIDEL
+39 KEGDRIDDL
-48 SKRIGRAAAGIFS
+48 TKRIGRAAAGIFS
-61 IGMAQQFARQV
+61 VGMAQQFARQV
-72 VQTRGQIQ
+72 VQTRGQVQ

-99 MNQLVDTAAKTPF
+99 MNQLIDTAAKTPF

-145 AGVGAPL
+145 AGVSAPL
-152 RDIAYLYGTTIT
+152 KDIAYLYGTTIT

-169 TMDLK
+169 TMDLR

-185 ELSKQYGIATEQVQQ
+185 ELSKQYGIAADEVQK

-215 IKSIRETTF
+215 IQSIRETTF

-244 SIDMMMNE
+244 AIDMMMNE
-252 IGKKTQGIASGA
+252 IGKSTQGIASGA
-264 ISVAAKLVENYEK
+264 IGAAAKLVENYEK
-277 VGDAIYAL
+277 VGDVIYAL
-285 ITAYGMYKGAQLAA
+285 ITAYGMYKGANLAA
-299 IAAEKVAIMWKHR
+299 VAAEKTAIAWRHR

-319 LRRVQEALN
+319 LKRAQEALN
-328 KSILTNPYAIAGA
+328 KSILTNPYALAGA

-356 ADAATKAAKDFA
+356 ADAATKASKDFA

-402 HTAYQQLITLY
+402 RTAYEQLITLY

-423 KLKTMELVEVMKLLN
+423 KLKTMELVDVLKLLN
-438 EERDKSV
+438 EERDKAT
-445 IKEKEN
+445 IKEKED
-451 ALKQEE
+451 ALRQEE

-464 GYRASLKATTAVPG
+464 GYRAALKATTTATG
-478 MSLFGFLGEKAFDL
+478 TSLLGFLGEKALDL
-492 FGVKGG
+492 FDVKGG
-498 DDDIEQRREKIRLL
+498 DYDIEQRREKIRLL
-512 QEDLEKTKKLLKQ
+512 REDLENTKKLLKQ
-525 TTEEETTTGPKTH
+525 TPVEETTTGANGDV
-538 TLTEEELKK
+538 LTEEELKK
-547 LEEARK
+547 LEDARK

-596 AANKLAHDRLMHQI
+596 AANKLAHDRLTHQI

-620 CRKATGAKTATFESL
+620 ARRATGAKTATFESL
-635 SKDQRS
+635 TKDQQAV
-641 TILSLQDE
+641 ILSLKDE
-649 AERAYRRADER
+649 AERAYRRADEK

-672 EQEIE
+672 EQEVE
-677 KAKEDFR
+677 KARADFS

-712 EKEVLTGIDEQF
+712 EKEVLAGIDEQF

-730 YTAFLNRISNL
+730 YTAFLNRISSL

-788 SNEEEEEE
+788 SNGGEKMTSNAIE
-796 VSDALA
+796 

-828 AGRAIKTAGSI
+828 AGKAIKTAGSI
-839 ATSAMQMI
+839 AASAMQMI

-852 LAHWS
+852 LANWS

-867 ASKAVQAVERAS
+867 ASKAVQSVERAS
-879 VILAVVGSALQII
+879 VILAIVGAALQII

-898 VTSFIDDGRE
+898 VTSFIDDGKE

-922 LNSELETTRDKAL
+922 LNSELEVTRDKAL
-935 SASQALHIFSGNG
+935 SASKALHIFSGNG

-955 IKLAESAY
+955 VKLAESAY
-963 KRYNAVLREQVAET
+963 KRYNAVLRAQVAET
-977 EEINS
+977 EEFHN
-982 RLGGSLY
+982 RFGSLTAT
-989 GLLFGATRL
+989 LFGATTL
-998 DDLQDDAQKYGRI
+998 EGLQSDAQKYGRI
-1011 IGNLQIQTRKATGF
+1011 IGDLQIQTRKATGF

-1034 KAKYQSLRDLV
+1034 KAKYKSLRDLV

-1073 DKVKASLTEVKRAQ
+1073 DKVKASLAEVKRAQ
-1087 EEFAEQTRELEG
+1087 DEFAEQTKELEG

-1119 FRSGEDASDRFAKSV
+1119 FKSGEDASDRFAKSV

-1149 VFADTFKRAEG
+1149 VFSDTFKRAEG

-1174 FIDFYSQ
+1174 FINFYSQ

-1200 KRVGA
+1200 KRAGA
-1205 EKGLNLFTPDDSK
+1205 EKGINLFTPDDSK
-1218 NSERREA
+1218 SGERREA

-1241 RGRATAI
+1241 SGRATAI

-1282 LERIEGSTDKLRR
+1282 LERIEGATDKLRR

>member
-10 FAVSLSLEELEEAVR
+10 FAVSLSLEELEEAV
-25 KGKGQIQSLANTAE
+25 KKGQGQIRSLADTAE
-39 KEGNRIDEL
+39 KEGDRIDDL
-48 SKRIGRAAAGIFS
+48 TKRIGRAAAGIFS
-61 IGMAQQFARQV
+61 VGMAQQFARQV
-72 VQTRGQIQ
+72 VQTRGQVQ

-99 MNQLVDTAAKTPF
+99 MNQLIDTAAKTPF

-145 AGVGAPL
+145 AGVSAPL
-152 RDIAYLYGTTIT
+152 KDIAYLYGTTIT

-169 TMDLK
+169 TMDLR

-185 ELSKQYGIATEQVQQ
+185 ELSKQYGIATDQVQQ

-215 IKSIRETTF
+215 IQSIRETTF

-277 VGDAIYAL
+277 VGDVIYTL
-285 ITAYGMYKGAQLAA
+285 ISVYGMYRGAQLAA
-299 IAAEKVAIMWKHR
+299 IAAEKVAIMWKRR

-328 KSILTNPYAIAGA
+328 KSILTNPWAIAGA

-383 KSEQLVNTIRNAN
+383 KSEQLVTTIRDAN

-402 HTAYQQLITLY
+402 QNAYRQLITLY

-445 IKEKEN
+445 IKEKED

-464 GYRASLKATTAVPG
+464 GYRASLKVATNATMTSV
-478 MSLFGFLGEKAFDL
+478 LGFLGEKALDL
-492 FGVKGG
+492 FEVKGG
-498 DDDIEQRREKIRLL
+498 EYDIEQRREKIRLL
-512 QEDLEKTKKLLKQ
+512 QEDLEKTKKLLKEV
-525 TTEEETTTGPKTH
+525 TEEETTTGPKGH
-538 TLTEEELKK
+538 VLTEEELKK

-553 RAEKEAKERADA
+553 RAAKEAKERADA

-596 AANKLAHDRLMHQI
+596 AANKLAHDRLIHQI
-610 DLQAEEWIET
+610 DLQVEEWIET
-620 CRKATGAKTATFESL
+620 YRKATGAKTATFESL
-635 SKDQRS
+635 SKAQQS
-641 TILSLQDE
+641 TILSLRDE
-649 AERAYRRADER
+649 ADRAYRRADER

-788 SNEEEEEE
+788 SNGGEERASNAIE
-796 VSDALA
+796 

-852 LAHWS
+852 LANWS

-867 ASKAVQAVERAS
+867 ASKALQSVERAS
-879 VILAVVGSALQII
+879 VVLAVVGAALQVI

-898 VTSFIDDGRE
+898 VTSFIEDGRE
-908 ADREARKFAGTVRS
+908 ADREARKFADTVQS
-922 LNSELETTRDKAL
+922 LNSELEVTRDKAL
-935 SASQALHIFSGNG
+935 AASQALHIFSGNG

-955 IKLAESAY
+955 VKLAESAY
-963 KRYNAVLREQVAET
+963 RRYNAVLREQVAET
-977 EEINS
+977 EEIN
-982 RLGGSLY
+982 RRMGGSLF
-989 GLLFGATRL
+989 GSLFGATRL

-1011 IGNLQIQTRKATGF
+1011 IGDIQIQTRKATGF

-1034 KAKYQSLRDLV
+1034 RAKYKSLRDLV

-1073 DKVKASLTEVKRAQ
+1073 DKVKSSLTEVKRAQ
-1087 EEFAEQTRELEG
+1087 EEFAEQTKELEG

-1119 FRSGEDASDRFAKSV
+1119 FKSGEDASESFAKSV

-1149 VFADTFKRAEG
+1149 VFSDTFKRAEG

-1200 KRVGA
+1200 KRAGA
-1205 EKGLNLFTPDDSK
+1205 EKGLNLFTPDDGKS
-1218 NSERREA
+1218 SERREA

-1241 RGRATAI
+1241 SGRATAI

-1282 LERIEGSTDKLRR
+1282 LERIEGATDKLRR
-1295 SMDEITIK
+1295 SMEEITIK

>member
-10 FAVSLSLEELEEAVR
+10 FAVSLSLEELEEAV
-25 KGKGQIQSLANTAE
+25 KKGQGQIRSLADTAE
-39 KEGNRIDEL
+39 KEGNRIDDL
-48 SKRIGRAAAGIFS
+48 TKRIGRAAAGIFS
-61 IGMAQQFARQV
+61 VGMAQQFARQV

-99 MNQLVDTAAKTPF
+99 MNQLIDTAAKTPF

-152 RDIAYLYGTTIT
+152 KDIAYLYGTTIT

-169 TMDLK
+169 TMDLR

-264 ISVAAKLVENYEK
+264 IGVAANLVENYEK

-285 ITAYGMYKGAQLAA
+285 VTAYGMYKGAQLAA
-299 IAAEKVAIMWKHR
+299 IAAEKTAIMWRHR

-328 KSILTNPYAIAGA
+328 KSILTNPYALAGA
-341 AIVGLTA
+341 AIIGLTA

-356 ADAATKAAKDFA
+356 ADAATRAAKDFA

-438 EERDKSV
+438 EERDKAT
-445 IKEKEN
+445 IKEKED

-464 GYRASLKATTAVPG
+464 GYRASLKATTAIPG

-492 FGVKGG
+492 FGIKGG

-512 QEDLEKTKKLLKQ
+512 QEDLEKTKKLLQQ
-525 TTEEETTTGPKTH
+525 TTEEETTTGANGH

-547 LEEARK
+547 LEDARK

-620 CRKATGAKTATFESL
+620 YRKATGAKTATFESL
-635 SKDQRS
+635 SKAQQS
-641 TILSLQDE
+641 TMLSLRDE

-730 YTAFLNRISNL
+730 YAAFLNRISSL

-788 SNEEEEEE
+788 SNGGEKMASNAIE
-796 VSDALA
+796 

-852 LAHWS
+852 LANWS

-867 ASKAVQAVERAS
+867 ASKAVQSVERAS
-879 VILAVVGSALQII
+879 VILSVVGAALQVI

-898 VTSFIDDGRE
+898 VTSFIEDGRE
-908 ADREARKFAGTVRS
+908 ADREAKKFAGTVQS
-922 LNSELETTRDKAL
+922 LNSELEVTRDKAL
-935 SASQALHIFSGNG
+935 AASQALHIFSGNG

-955 IKLAESAY
+955 VKLAESAF
-963 KRYNAVLREQVAET
+963 KRYNAVLRKQVAET
-977 EEINS
+977 EEFHN
-982 RLGGSLY
+982 RFGSLTAT
-989 GLLFGATRL
+989 LFGATSL
-998 DDLQDDAQKYGRI
+998 DGLQSDAQKYGRI
-1011 IGNLQIQTRKATGF
+1011 IGNIQIQTRKATGF

-1034 KAKYQSLRDLV
+1034 RAQYQSLRDLV

-1073 DKVKASLTEVKRAQ
+1073 DKVKESLTEVKRAQ
-1087 EEFAEQTRELEG
+1087 EEFAEQTKELEG

-1119 FRSGEDASDRFAKSV
+1119 FKSGEDASESFAKSV

-1149 VFADTFKRAEG
+1149 VFSDTFKRAEG

-1181 LMVQV
+1181 LMGQV

-1200 KRVGA
+1200 KRAGA
-1205 EKGLNLFTPDDSK
+1205 EKGLNLFIPDDGKSG
-1218 NSERREA
+1218 ERREA

-1241 RGRATAI
+1241 SGRATAI

-1295 SMDEITIK
+1295 SMEELTIK

>member
-1 MDNSNGKIS
+1 MEDNNGKIS
-10 FAVSLSLEELEEAVR
+10 FAVSLSLDELEAAVQ
-25 KGKGQIQSLANTAE
+25 KGKGQIRSLADTAE
-39 KEGNRIDEL
+39 KEGDRIDEL
-48 SKRIGRAAAGIFS
+48 TKRIGRAAAGIFS

-99 MNQLVDTAAKTPF
+99 MNQLIDTAAKTPF

-152 RDIAYLYGTTIT
+152 KDIAYLYGTTIT

-169 TMDLK
+169 TMDLR

-185 ELSKQYGIATEQVQQ
+185 ELSKQYGIATSEVQK

-264 ISVAAKLVENYEK
+264 ISVAANLVENYEK

-299 IAAEKVAIMWKHR
+299 IAAEKVAIMWRHR

-319 LRRVQEALN
+319 LRRAQEALN

-341 AIVGLTA
+341 AIIGLTA
-348 AIIRYATR
+348 AIIRYKVAAVDAEKATG
-356 ADAATKAAKDFA
+356 DFA
-368 NTQKEISDK
+368 EAKKELTDRIE
-377 VDEQRS
+377 EQRS
-383 KSEQLVNTIRNAN
+383 KADELVATIRDDN
-396 ETNFAR
+396 ETTFAKQK
-402 HTAYQQLITLY
+402 AYEDLLKLY
-413 PDLLSKIDLE
+413 PDLLGKIDLE
-423 KLKTMELVEVMKLLN
+423 TLKTMKLTEAKKLLN
-438 EERDKSV
+438 KERDK
-445 IKEKEN
+445 
-451 ALKQEE
+451 AL
-457 KGLAEAM
+457 LAEKKEAVKLAQQEL
-464 GYRASLKATTAVPG
+464 ASYKAPNVIDPSKG
-478 MSLFGFLGEKAFDL
+478 WWE
-492 FGVKGG
+492 GVKQAGKTLG
-498 DDDIEQRREKIRLL
+498 KFWDHVVGTADGKITYLEERVRLAE
-512 QEDLEKTKKLLKQ
+512 EDLAKTTKELEQ
-525 TTEEETTTGPKTH
+525 ATETEDAGPKGH
-538 TLTEEELKK
+538 VLTEEELKK

-620 CRKATGAKTATFESL
+620 YRKATGAKTATFESL
-635 SKDQRS
+635 SKDQQS
-641 TILSLQDE
+641 TILSMQDE
-649 AERAYRRADER
+649 AERAYKRADER
-660 ALEQALA
+660 VLEQALN

-699 GVTEDNIRELDRQ
+699 GVTEENIRELDRQ
-712 EKEVLTGIDEQF
+712 EREVLTGIDEQF

-750 EEAKQALEEAEANG
+750 EEAKQALEEAETNG
-764 VSGSKLAETKARV
+764 ISGSKLAETRARV

-788 SNEEEEEE
+788 SNSSGEE

-828 AGRAIKTAGSI
+828 AGRAIKTAG
-839 ATSAMQMI
+839 AVAASAMQMI

-852 LAHWS
+852 LANWS

-867 ASKAVQAVERAS
+867 ASRAVQSVERAS
-879 VILAVVGSALQII
+879 VVLAVVGAALQII

-898 VTSFIDDGRE
+898 VTSFIDEGKQ
-908 ADREARKFAGTVRS
+908 ADLEARKFADTVQS
-922 LNSELETTRDKAL
+922 LNSELEVTRDKAL
-935 SASQALHIFSGNG
+935 AASQALHIFSGNG

-955 IKLAESAY
+955 VKLAESAY
-963 KRYNAVLREQVAET
+963 KRYNAVLRKQVAET
-977 EEINS
+977 EQINN
-982 RLGGSLY
+982 RFGSLTAS
-989 GLLFGATRL
+989 LFGATTL
-998 DDLQDDAQKYGRI
+998 EGLQSDAQKYGRI
-1011 IGNLQIQTRKATGF
+1011 IGDLQIQTRKATGF
-1025 DLGPFHIGK
+1025 DFGPFHIGK
-1034 KAKYQSLRDLV
+1034 RAKYQSLRDLV

-1087 EEFAEQTRELEG
+1087 EEFAEQTKELEG

-1113 NDIVDA
+1113 TDIVDA
-1119 FRSGEDASDRFAKSV
+1119 FKSGEDASDRFAKSV

-1149 VFADTFKRAEG
+1149 VFSDTFKRAEG

-1181 LMVQV
+1181 LMAQV

-1200 KRVGA
+1200 KRAGA

-1218 NSERREA
+1218 SGERREA

-1241 RGRATAI
+1241 SGRATAI

-1282 LERIEGSTDKLRR
+1282 LERIEGATDKLRR

>member
-25 KGKGQIQSLANTAE
+25 KGQGQIQSLANTAE

-72 VQTRGQIQ
+72 VQTRGQVQ

-99 MNQLVDTAAKTPF
+99 MNQLIDTAAKTPF
-112 DLMGIADSAKFL
+112 DLMGIAESAKFL

-152 RDIAYLYGTTIT
+152 KDIAYLYGTTVN

-169 TMDLK
+169 TVDLR

-185 ELSKQYGIATEQVQQ
+185 ELSKQYGIATDQVQQ
-200 YVAAGKVGAEDFKRA
+200 YVAAGKVGAEDLKKA

-264 ISVAAKLVENYEK
+264 INAATAIVDNYEK
-277 VGDAIYAL
+277 VGDAIFAL
-285 ITAYGMYKGAQLAA
+285 ISVYGMYNGANLAA
-299 IAAEKVAIMWKHR
+299 VAAEKTAIMWRHR

-319 LRRVQEALN
+319 LRRAQEALN

-341 AIVGLTA
+341 AIIGLTA
-348 AIIRYATR
+348 AIIRYKVAAVDAEKATG
-356 ADAATKAAKDFA
+356 DFA
-368 NTQKEISDK
+368 EAKKELTDRI
-377 VDEQRS
+377 DEQRS
-383 KSEQLVNTIRNAN
+383 KADELVATIRDDN
-396 ETNFAR
+396 ETTFAKQK
-402 HTAYQQLITLY
+402 AYEDLLKLY
-413 PDLLSKIDLE
+413 PDLLGKIDLE
-423 KLKTMELVEVMKLLN
+423 TLKTMKLTEAKKLLN
-438 EERDKSV
+438 KERDK
-445 IKEKEN
+445 
-451 ALKQEE
+451 AL
-457 KGLAEAM
+457 LAEKKEAVKQAQQEL
-464 GYRASLKATTAVPG
+464 ASYKAPDVIDPSKG
-478 MSLFGFLGEKAFDL
+478 WKEGFKQAGKTLVKFWDHVVGEADN
-492 FGVKGG
+492 
-498 DDDIEQRREKIRLL
+498 KITYLEERVRLA
-512 QEDLEKTKKLLKQ
+512 QEDLAKTTKELEQ
-525 TTEEETTTGPKTH
+525 ATETEDAGPKGH

-547 LEEARK
+547 LEDARK
-553 RAEKEAKERADA
+553 RAEKEAKERAEA
-565 QRQLA
+565 QRQLT

-579 LRQAR
+579 LRQAK

-596 AANKLAHDRLMHQI
+596 AANKLAHDRLIHQI

-620 CRKATGAKTATFESL
+620 YRKATGAKTATFESL
-635 SKDQRS
+635 SKDQQS
-641 TILSLQDE
+641 TILSMQDE
-649 AERAYRRADER
+649 AERAYRRADEK

-672 EQEIE
+672 EQEVE

-764 VSGSKLAETKARV
+764 VSGSKLAETRARV

-788 SNEEEEEE
+788 SNSGEKMASNAIE
-796 VSDALA
+796 

-828 AGRAIKTAGSI
+828 AGKAIKTAGSI

-879 VILAVVGSALQII
+879 VVLAVVGSALQII

-908 ADREARKFAGTVRS
+908 ADREATKFAETVRS

-955 IKLAESAY
+955 VKLAESAY

-977 EEINS
+977 EEIN
-982 RLGGSLY
+982 RRMGGSLY
-989 GLLFGATRL
+989 GLLFGVTRL
-998 DDLQDDAQKYGRI
+998 DDLQEDAQKYGRI
-1011 IGNLQIQTRKATGF
+1011 IGDIQIQTRKATGF

-1087 EEFAEQTRELEG
+1087 EEFAEQTKELEG

-1119 FRSGEDASDRFAKSV
+1119 FKSGEDASESFVKSV

-1149 VFADTFKRAEG
+1149 VFSDTFKRAEG

-1205 EKGLNLFTPDDSK
+1205 EKGLNLFTPDDTKS
-1218 NSERREA
+1218 SERREA

-1241 RGRATAI
+1241 SGRATAI

>member
-1 MDNSNGKIS
+1 MEDNNGKIS
-10 FAVSLSLEELEEAVR
+10 FAVTLSLEELEAAV
-25 KGKGQIQSLANTAE
+25 KKGQGQIRSLADTAE
-39 KEGNRIDEL
+39 KEGDRIDEL
-48 SKRIGRAAAGIFS
+48 TKRIGRAAAGIFS

-99 MNQLVDTAAKTPF
+99 MNQLIDTAAKTPF

-124 LGIRVPVEEVN
+124 LGIRVPVDEVN

-145 AGVGAPL
+145 AGVSAPL
-152 RDIAYLYGTTIT
+152 KDIAYLYGTTIT

-169 TMDLK
+169 TMDLR
-174 QFTGRGIDLIG
+174 QFTSRGIDLIG
-185 ELSKQYGIATEQVQQ
+185 ELSKQYGIATDQVQK

-224 NNLMEEQSKSLTGQ
+224 DNLMEEQSKSLTGQ

-244 SIDMMMNE
+244 AIDMMMNE

-264 ISVAAKLVENYEK
+264 ISVAANLVENYEK
-277 VGDAIYAL
+277 VGDVIYTL
-285 ITAYGMYKGAQLAA
+285 ISVYGMYKGAQLAA
-299 IAAEKVAIMWKHR
+299 IAAEKTAIMWRHR
-312 HALATVT
+312 HAIATVT
-319 LRRVQEALN
+319 LKRAQEALN

-348 AIIRYATR
+348 AIVRY
-356 ADAATKAAKDFA
+356 KAAAVDAEKATGDFA
-368 NTQKEISDK
+368 KANKELTDRIE
-377 VDEQRS
+377 EQRS
-383 KSEQLVNTIRNAN
+383 KADELVSTIQDDN
-396 ETNFAR
+396 ETTFAKQK
-402 HTAYQQLITLY
+402 AYEDLLKLY
-413 PDLLSKIDLE
+413 PDLLGKIDLE
-423 KLKTMELVEVMKLLN
+423 TLKTMKLTEAKKLLN
-438 EERDKSV
+438 QERDK
-445 IKEKEN
+445 
-451 ALKQEE
+451 AL
-457 KGLAEAM
+457 LAEKAEAVKQAQQEL
-464 GYRASLKATTAVPG
+464 ASYKAPNVIDPSKG
-478 MSLFGFLGEKAFDL
+478 WKEGFKQAGRTLGKFWDHVVGEADN
-492 FGVKGG
+492 
-498 DDDIEQRREKIRLL
+498 KITYLEERVRLA
-512 QEDLEKTKKLLKQ
+512 QEDLAKTTKELEQ
-525 TTEEETTTGPKTH
+525 ATETEEAGANGH
-538 TLTEEELKK
+538 TLTDEELKK

-565 QRQLA
+565 QKQLT

-596 AANKLAHDRLMHQI
+596 AANKLAHDRLTHQI
-610 DLQAEEWIET
+610 DLQTEEWIET
-620 CRKATGAKTATFESL
+620 YRKATGAKTATFESL
-635 SKDQRS
+635 SKDQQS
-641 TILSLQDE
+641 TILSMQEE
-649 AERAYRRADER
+649 AESAYRRADER
-660 ALEQALA
+660 ALEQALN

-699 GVTEDNIRELDRQ
+699 GVTEENIRELDRQ

-730 YTAFLNRISNL
+730 YTAFLNRISSL

-764 VSGSKLAETKARV
+764 VSGSKLAETRARV

-788 SNEEEEEE
+788 SNSGGEE

-828 AGRAIKTAGSI
+828 AGRAIKTAG
-839 ATSAMQMI
+839 AVAASAMQMV

-852 LAHWS
+852 LANWS

-867 ASKAVQAVERAS
+867 ASKAVQSVERAS
-879 VILAVVGSALQII
+879 VVLAVVGAALQVI

-898 VTSFIDDGRE
+898 VTSFIDDGKE

-922 LNSELETTRDKAL
+922 LNSELEVTRDKAL
-935 SASQALHIFSGNG
+935 AASQALHIFSGNG

-955 IKLAESAY
+955 VKLAESAY
-963 KRYNAVLREQVAET
+963 KRYNAVLGEQVAET
-977 EEINS
+977 EQINN
-982 RLGGSLY
+982 RFGSLTAS
-989 GLLFGATRL
+989 LFGATNL
-998 DDLQDDAQKYGRI
+998 EGLQSDAQKYGRI

-1025 DLGPFHIGK
+1025 DFGPFHIGK

-1087 EEFAEQTRELEG
+1087 EEFAEQTKELEG

-1119 FRSGEDASDRFAKSV
+1119 FKSGEDASESFAKSV

-1149 VFADTFKRAEG
+1149 VFSDTFKRAEG

-1200 KRVGA
+1200 KRAGA

-1218 NSERREA
+1218 SSERREA

-1241 RGRATAI
+1241 SGRATAI

-1282 LERIEGSTDKLRR
+1282 LERIEGATDKLRR

>member
-1 MDNSNGKIS
+1 MEDNNGKIS
-10 FAVSLSLEELEEAVR
+10 FAVTLSLEELEAAV
-25 KGKGQIQSLANTAE
+25 KKGQGQIRSLADTAE
-39 KEGNRIDEL
+39 KEGDRIDEL
-48 SKRIGRAAAGIFS
+48 TKRIGRAAAGMFS

-99 MNQLVDTAAKTPF
+99 MNQLIDTAAKTPF

-152 RDIAYLYGTTIT
+152 KDIAYLYGTTIT

-169 TMDLK
+169 TMDLR

-215 IKSIRETTF
+215 IRSIRETTF

-244 SIDMMMNE
+244 AVDMMMNE

-264 ISVAAKLVENYEK
+264 ISVAANLVENYEK

-299 IAAEKVAIMWKHR
+299 IAAEKTAIMWRHR
-312 HALATVT
+312 HALVTVT
-319 LRRVQEALN
+319 LKRAQEALN

-348 AIIRYATR
+348 AIVRYATR
-356 ADAATKAAKDFA
+356 ADAATKASKDFA
-368 NTQKEISDK
+368 ETQKEISDR
-377 VDEQRS
+377 VDEQRG

-402 HTAYQQLITLY
+402 QNAYRQLITLY
-413 PDLLSKIDLE
+413 PDLLRKIDLE
-423 KLKTMELVEVMKLLN
+423 KLKTMELVEVVKLLN

-445 IKEKEN
+445 LKEKELAVKEAEDELKRQEGRFKQVN
-451 ALKQEE
+451 AT
-457 KGLAEAM
+457 
-464 GYRASLKATTAVPG
+464 GYAPGFGGSAAGALVELFNWGGSSDKVDTA
-478 MSLFGFLGEKAFDL
+478 
-492 FGVKGG
+492 
-498 DDDIEQRREKIRLL
+498 REKLRLL
-512 QEDLEKTKKLLKQ
+512 QEDLEKTKQLLKKAP
-525 TTEEETTTGPKTH
+525 EETTTGAKGH
-538 TLTEEELKK
+538 VLTEEELKK

-553 RAEKEAKERADA
+553 RAEKEAKERAEA
-565 QRQLA
+565 QKQLA

-596 AANKLAHDRLMHQI
+596 AANKLAHDRLTHQI

-620 CRKATGAKTATFESL
+620 YRKATGAKTATFESL
-635 SKDQRS
+635 SKAQQS

-649 AERAYRRADER
+649 AERAHRRADER
-660 ALEQALA
+660 VLEQALN
-667 GIRTY
+667 GIRNY

-684 RKRKALRKADGSLAD
+684 RKRKALRKQDGSLAD
-699 GVTEDNIRELDRQ
+699 GVTEDNIRELERQ
-712 EKEVLTGIDEQF
+712 EREVLTGIDEQF

-730 YTAFLNRISNL
+730 YTAFLNRISHL

-764 VSGSKLAETKARV
+764 VSGSKLAETRARV

-788 SNEEEEEE
+788 SNSGEGE
-796 VSDALA
+796 VRDALA

-828 AGRAIKTAGSI
+828 AGTAIKTAGSI
-839 ATSAMQMI
+839 AASAMQMI

-852 LAHWS
+852 LANWS

-867 ASKAVQAVERAS
+867 ASKAVQSVERAS
-879 VILAVVGSALQII
+879 VVLAVVGAALQVI

-898 VTSFIDDGRE
+898 VTSFIDEGKQ
-908 ADREARKFAGTVRS
+908 ADLEARKFADTVQS
-922 LNSELETTRDKAL
+922 LNSELEVTRDKAL
-935 SASQALHIFSGNG
+935 AASKALHIFSGNG

-955 IKLAESAY
+955 VKLAESAY

-977 EEINS
+977 EEIN
-982 RLGGSLY
+982 RRMGGSLL
-989 GLLFGATRL
+989 GSLFGATRL

-1011 IGNLQIQTRKATGF
+1011 IGDLQIQTRKATGF

-1034 KAKYQSLRDLV
+1034 KAKFQSLRDLV

-1058 ALAKFIGTEVYDKLP
+1058 ALAKFIGSEVYDKLP
-1073 DKVKASLTEVKRAQ
+1073 DRVKASLKEVQKAQ
-1087 EEFAEQTRELEG
+1087 DEFAEQTKELEG

-1113 NDIVDA
+1113 TDIVDA
-1119 FRSGEDASDRFAKSV
+1119 FKSGEDASESFSKSV

-1149 VFADTFKRAEG
+1149 VFSDTFKRAEG

-1181 LMVQV
+1181 LMAQV

-1200 KRVGA
+1200 KRAGA

-1218 NSERREA
+1218 SGERREA

-1241 RGRATAI
+1241 SGRATAI

-1282 LERIEGSTDKLRR
+1282 LERIEGATDKLRR
-1295 SMDEITIK
+1295 SMEELTIK

>member
-10 FAVSLSLEELEEAVR
+10 FAVSLSLDELEEAV
-25 KGKGQIQSLANTAE
+25 KKGQGQIRSLADTAE
-39 KEGNRIDEL
+39 KEGDRIDEL
-48 SKRIGRAAAGIFS
+48 TKRIGRAAAGIFS

-99 MNQLVDTAAKTPF
+99 MNQLIDTAAKTPF

-145 AGVGAPL
+145 AGVSAPL
-152 RDIAYLYGTTIT
+152 KDIAYLYGTTIT

-169 TMDLK
+169 TMDLR

-185 ELSKQYGIATEQVQQ
+185 ELSKQYGIATDEVQK

-215 IKSIRETTF
+215 IQSIRETTF

-244 SIDMMMNE
+244 AIDMMMNE

-264 ISVAAKLVENYEK
+264 ISVAANLVENYEK

-299 IAAEKVAIMWKHR
+299 IAAEKTAIMWRHR

-319 LRRVQEALN
+319 LKRAQEALN
-328 KSILTNPYAIAGA
+328 KSILTNPYALAGA

-348 AIIRYATR
+348 AIIRYSTR
-356 ADAATKAAKDFA
+356 ADAATRAAKDFA

-383 KSEQLVNTIRNAN
+383 KSEQLVNTIRDAN

-402 HTAYQQLITLY
+402 QNAYRQLITLY

-464 GYRASLKATTAVPG
+464 GYRAAIKATTAATAT
-478 MSLFGFLGEKAFDL
+478 SLFGLLGEKALDL

-525 TTEEETTTGPKTH
+525 TTEEETTTGPKGH

-547 LEEARK
+547 LEDARK

-565 QRQLA
+565 QRQLT

-610 DLQAEEWIET
+610 DLQTEEWIET

-635 SKDQRS
+635 SKDQQS
-641 TILSLQDE
+641 TILSMRAE

-660 ALEQALA
+660 ALEQALN

-712 EKEVLTGIDEQF
+712 EKDVLTGIDEQF

-730 YTAFLNRISNL
+730 YTAFLNRISSL

-788 SNEEEEEE
+788 SNSGEGE
-796 VSDALA
+796 VRDALA
-802 DWQKL
+802 DWQKI

-828 AGRAIKTAGSI
+828 AGKAIKTAGSI

-852 LAHWS
+852 LANWS

-867 ASKAVQAVERAS
+867 ASKAVQSVERAS
-879 VILAVVGSALQII
+879 VVLAVVGAALQVI

-898 VTSFIDDGRE
+898 VTSFIDDGKE
-908 ADREARKFAGTVRS
+908 ADLEARKFADTVQS
-922 LNSELETTRDKAL
+922 LNSELEVTRDKAL
-935 SASQALHIFSGNG
+935 AASKALHIFSGNG

-955 IKLAESAY
+955 VKLAESAY

-977 EEINS
+977 EQINN
-982 RLGGSLY
+982 RFGSLTAS
-989 GLLFGATRL
+989 LFGATTL
-998 DDLQDDAQKYGRI
+998 EGLQSDAQKYGRI

-1034 KAKYQSLRDLV
+1034 RAKYQSLRDLV

-1087 EEFAEQTRELEG
+1087 EEFAEQTKDLEG

-1119 FRSGEDASDRFAKSV
+1119 FKSGEDASESFAKSV

-1149 VFADTFKRAEG
+1149 VFSDTFKRAEG

-1200 KRVGA
+1200 KIAGA

-1218 NSERREA
+1218 SSERREA

-1241 RGRATAI
+1241 SGRATAI